1 MKARDID
8 EMLGIPARMAIVA
21 TLATGRRLTFSEL
34 KAATGLAD
42 GNLHVQ
48 TGKLREAGYLLA
60 VKEHGDTR
68 PVTVFELTERGLDR
82 FRDHVTVLQEAFSR
96 RPGSGPGKNDAMVW

>member
-8 EMLGIPARMAIVA
+8 EMLGIPARLSIVA
-21 TLATGRRLTFSEL
+21 TMATGRRLTFSEL

-48 TGKLREAGYLLA
+48 TGKLRAAGYLLA

-68 PVTVFELTERGLDR
+68 PVTVFQVTEKGLDR
-82 FRDHVTVLQEAFSR
+82 FRDHVMALQEAFSR
-96 RPGSGPGKNDAMVW
+96 RSGPGKNDAMVW

>member
-1 MKARDID
+1 MKAREID
-8 EMLGIPARMAIVA
+8 EMLGIKARLAIVA
-21 TLATGRRLTFSEL
+21 TLAAGRRLTFSEL

-48 TGKLREAGYLLA
+48 TGKLREVGYLHA
-60 VKEHGDTR
+60 VKERGDTR

-82 FRDHVTVLQEAFSR
+82 FRDHVMALQEAFSR
-96 RPGSGPGKNDAMVW
+96 RPGVGPGRNDAMVW